1 MDTICLAHE
10 RAILGSW
17 TEAISITV
25 LHDRYRR
32 LYLTLCSVVKYRTYA
47 HEYRILEG
55 QRGRHYRQDSSQPA
69 LAFGEGPF
77 IAGNA
82 ALCRI
87 VAQHSMSP
95 GNTIRLLPTAG

>member
-32 LYLTLCSVVKYRTYA
+32 LYLTLCSVVKYRTFA
-47 HEYRILEG
+47 HVYRILEG
-55 QRGRHYRQDSSQPA
+55 REDAIIVRIQASRPSLLAKDHLSLEMRHFA
-69 LAFGEGPF
+69 E
-77 IAGNA
+77 
-82 ALCRI
+82 
-87 VAQHSMSP
+87 
-95 GNTIRLLPTAG
+95 LLRSIQ